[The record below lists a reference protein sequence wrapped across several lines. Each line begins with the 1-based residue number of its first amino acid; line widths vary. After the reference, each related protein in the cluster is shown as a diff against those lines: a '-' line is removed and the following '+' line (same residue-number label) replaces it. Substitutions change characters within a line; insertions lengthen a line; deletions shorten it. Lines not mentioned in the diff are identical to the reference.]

1 MSGEAKDVLISSPTV
16 IVQDQDGLSSTSG
29 QMQVQMTDPPTV
41 YDQFRIFCPVNEEKC
56 RLMWSV
62 LL

>member
-1 MSGEAKDVLISSPTV
+1 MISSPTV

-41 YDQFRIFCPVNEEKC
+41 YDQFRIFYPVNEEKC

>member
-1 MSGEAKDVLISSPTV
+1 MISSPTV